1 MAEDEEQVPDGDA
14 DQGENEADAGQAE
27 NEEEDMDEAPQEQE
41 DEPPEEQASQHSDPP
56 DEQPDDQQEH
66 CEQDRYELEEDPAD
80 EQMEDETEPGER
92 QEQQDD
98 QLDGDRDEP
107 MEEVQEEGDGPPA
120 EDDEQDLGGAG
131 GESDRGDVKVDH
143 GDLETAEQDHNTAEA
158 PQDKDEKDQDPSS
171 KDTNH
176 PGRCEVDLEE
186 SEKDPAEAEEADVP
200 EWEGKEE
207 IQQPYVECEEDAPTD
222 DRERVEPGTFAV
234 SSFHSTLNVMTPD
247 GKLLMPVS
255 DRGFQHLVA
264 CARSTA
270 GLKDGRYLFEVRIV
284 ELRRSVENGKQRVP
298 RQFCGVGFCAEGSSL
313 FLGDDERSMGFDSE
327 GCLCK
332 DGRKSW
338 MDGLN
343 DRIRLDRQLVIG
355 VLLNLDAQSP
365 NANTLSLFV
374 NGERLG
380 RPQCLPETLKG
391 KTLFPL
397 VNFKNVTL
405 HANFSGHMPFAPL
418 PFACRTLQDAAQE
431 DVESHDVKES
441 QCQVLI
447 PIGLPDEGTFAWL
460 DNFKEKGQ
468 FTELSGRSVKEWA
481 MKSGLWSQG
490 HGRNFNDQPSM
501 DFGLKELDGGTTRQV
516 FHAIAPRLHRNY
528 IVMEVQRNLLAED
541 RRKALAAFNAPHFK
555 RVAMVVMGEPPE
567 DFKVEVRENLLQARK
582 DKVAAEVRK
591 AKRPSKW
598 DNGSQAVS
606 SAELEA
612 EVKSKVDEVKLT
624 DCEMQSWFQKKN
636 DGDIPEKELAKV
648 FSDFSLPTADE
659 GFQEI
664 QFMWQGEKECL
675 EHMQKWIAERKLTQR
690 VEDLKPTEWF
700 KKQAE
705 LWQQSM
711 MKWKRKFED
720 WQDPLKRRRLED
732 DARRRREEQPQ
743 EKEKP
748 LPVGRLDEKVVDLDE
763 DEPPKPQKPPDSC
776 DDVDPWTLEDL
787 LDIGTG
793 EPLFSKFTWEDWMM
807 LELRFQLHVLVHGYK
822 HCMNDPG
829 RVSFHE
835 SHTQFY
841 FETFWGRELS
851 LRNYGVESIAELL
864 RMVRDTIE
872 VLPNNSVLD
881 PQLSD
886 DTPLENFVRLTEDYR
901 RDRLR
906 KLDAGDQT
914 AALRLQKPQAHAH
927 APRQFQ
933 ADDRRQGGRGFER
946 GLQAAAV
953 AVEASGT
960 TGPIEVERAAKMSP
974 AATGPHLLLPFPGLM
989 QETLVERVRNV
1000 HMVRDLGVTTAT
1012 DTVHHGAAMTATAG
1026 TGGTSMPH
1034 INHKEPKAPVP
1045 TRAVLAEDTLPM
1057 VEGAT
1062 EVVLVPE
1069 ADEIICITACGST
1082 VLAAIKSDSPCPA
1095 LVSAGDPEERLVLA
1109 IKGSMEW
1116 VYGLGACAR
1125 KRVPVQGQ
1133 PQLRG
1138 LRVKMQ
1144 QKGSK
1149 AKAAAKTVTKWDQ
1162 AWDRNRIWSVSGSKS
1177 FKKALL
1183 GHWRG
1188 TSRLGVPQSYEVLE
1202 DRGQLWCKKTMLRGR
1217 LSPSWRRIS
1226 INRNKATYGTGDMS
1240 LDFRDVKKQPGK
1252 LVWRSERNWNKTF
1265 TWRWAGW

>member
-14 DQGENEADAGQAE
+14 DQDENEADAGQAD
-27 NEEEDMDEAPQEQE
+27 NDEEDMDEAPQEQE
-41 DEPPEEQASQHSDPP
+41 EEPPEEQASHHSDPP
-56 DEQPDDQQEH
+56 DEQQDDQQEN
-66 CEQDRYELEEDPAD
+66 CEQDQYELEEGPPD
-80 EQMEDETEPGER
+80 EQMDEPEPGER
-92 QEQQDD
+92 QEQDD
-98 QLDGDRDEP
+98 QLDGDHDEP
-107 MEEVQEEGDGPPA
+107 MEEVQEDGDAPPA
-120 EDDEQDLGGAG
+120 EDDEQDLGGG
-131 GESDRGDVKVDH
+131 GGQSERGDVKGDH
-143 GDLETAEQDHNTAEA
+143 EDMETAEQDHDTAEA
-158 PQDKDEKDQDPSS
+158 PQDKDDKDQDPGS

-186 SEKDPAEAEEADVP
+186 SEKDPAEAEEAEVP

-207 IQQPYVECEEDAPTD
+207 SQQPYVECEEDAPTD
-222 DRERVEPGTFAV
+222 DRKRVDPGTFSV

-255 DRGFQHLVA
+255 DRGFQHLLA
-264 CARSTA
+264 CARSTT

-298 RQFCGVGFCAEGSSL
+298 RQFCGVGFCTEGSSL

-343 DRIRLDRQLVIG
+343 DRIRLERQLVIG

-380 RPQCLPETLKG
+380 RPQSLPETLKG

-431 DVESHDVKES
+431 DVESHDLKES

-460 DNFKEKGQ
+460 DSFKEKAQ

-567 DFKVEVRENLLQARK
+567 DFKVEVRENLLQARR
-582 DKVAAEVRK
+582 DKVAADVRK

-606 SAELEA
+606 AAELEA
-612 EVKSKVDEVKLT
+612 EVKAKVDEVKLT
-624 DCEMQSWFQKKN
+624 DSEMQSWFQKKN

-648 FSDFSLPTADE
+648 FSDFSLPSADE

-700 KKQAE
+700 KKQTE
-705 LWQQSM
+705 LWQQAM
-711 MKWKRKFED
+711 MRWKRKFED

-732 DARRRREEQPQ
+732 DARRRRDEQPQ

-776 DDVDPWTLEDL
+776 DDVDPWKLEDL

-841 FETFWGRELS
+841 FETFWGKELS
-851 LRNYGVESIAELL
+851 LRSYGVESIAELL

-914 AALRLQKPQAHAH
+914 AALRLQKPQPH

-946 GLQAAAV
+946 QVPQRGHA
-953 AVEASGT
+953 
-960 TGPIEVERAAKMSP
+960 PRAGAPP
-974 AATGPHLLLPFPGLM
+974 ARG
-989 QETLVERVRNV
+989 
-1000 HMVRDLGVTTAT
+1000 DLRWS
-1012 DTVHHGAAMTATAG
+1012 AG
-1026 TGGTSMPH
+1026 GGGGGGGGGGSKQDHRSTRGGESRKDVPRG
-1034 INHKEPKAPVP
+1034 NRPPPAPPVP
-1045 TRAVLAEDTLPM
+1045 RSHARDAGGAGQKRVYGQGPGRDDRDRHRASRSRHERDGRDGRHQYAPH
-1057 VEGAT
+1057 
-1062 EVVLVPE
+1062 
-1069 ADEIICITACGST
+1069 
-1082 VLAAIKSDSPCPA
+1082 KSQRTQ
-1095 LVSAGDPEERLVLA
+1095 SAGPNSRGPGGGYA
-1109 IKGSMEW
+1109 S
-1116 VYGLGACAR
+1116 YGG
-1125 KRVPVQGQ
+1125 G
-1133 PQLRG
+1133 G
-1138 LRVKMQ
+1138 
-1144 QKGSK
+1144 
-1149 AKAAAKTVTKWDQ
+1149 
-1162 AWDRNRIWSVSGSKS
+1162 
-1177 FKKALL
+1177 
-1183 GHWRG
+1183 
-1188 TSRLGVPQSYEVLE
+1188 Y
-1202 DRGQLWCKKTMLRGR
+1202 RGR
-1217 LSPSWRRIS
+1217 
-1226 INRNKATYGTGDMS
+1226 
-1240 LDFRDVKKQPGK
+1240 PGS
-1252 LVWRSERNWNKTF
+1252 R
-1265 TWRWAGW
+1265 G